1 MLTSGEGCW
10 VTDVDG
16 RRYLDALAGYPALNF
31 GHGHPHLLSV
41 AREQLDRLTLASRAF
56 ETDRL
61 AGFASAL
68 ARLCGKEMVLP
79 MNTGAEAVESGIKVA
94 RRWGAMRKGV
104 SADRS
109 NIVVMDGNF
118 QGRTT
123 TIVGFSTD
131 EVAREGFGPF
141 TPGFTIVPYGDL
153 AALDAAVDENTVAVL
168 LEPIQGEGGVL
179 IPPDGFLRGVR
190 ELCTE
195 RNTLM
200 IADEIQ
206 SGLGRTGRTFACD
219 HEDVDPAL
227 MTGKQV
233 ALAMAKEGVLV
244 KETHGSTIRI
254 APPLTVGVD
263 EVRIITD
270 TLKKV
275 LSAAA

>member
-1 MLTSGEGCW
+1 MLTPGEGCW

-109 NIVVMDGNF
+109 DIVVMDGNF
-118 QGRTT
+118 HGRTT

-153 AALDAAVDENTVAVL
+153 AALDAA
-168 LEPIQGEGGVL
+168 
-179 IPPDGFLRGVR
+179 
-190 ELCTE
+190 
-195 RNTLM
+195 
-200 IADEIQ
+200 
-206 SGLGRTGRTFACD
+206 
-219 HEDVDPAL
+219 VDPAL

-275 LSAAA
+275 LSATA